1 MDNATLGD
9 GFLHE
14 LAVPSKAQ
22 REWQDLELGVFCHF
36 GMNTFCDQEWG
47 EGKDS
52 PALFNP
58 ESLDA
63 RGWVRTAREAGFRY
77 FVLTAKHH
85 DGFCLWP
92 TATTDYSVASSPW
105 KNGQGDVV
113 AECAA
118 ACREEGIGFG
128 IYVSPWDRHE
138 PCYADPALYDDF
150 YARQLEELL
159 TGYGPLVEVW
169 FDGAGSEG
177 REYDWPRIM
186 GLVRKHQPQAMV
198 FNMGAPTIRWV
209 GNEDGLAPYPCW
221 NTADSA
227 RASMFTETSAR
238 WLPETPRWLPA
249 ECDVPIRKDR
259 WFWHPGEEH
268 LLLSLDE
275 LMDIYYRSVGHGAT
289 LLLNV
294 APDDR
299 GLIPDADAAR
309 LIEFGNEI
317 RRRFGNCVA
326 ETAGAGESGKA
337 MEAGKAEEAGKARAA
352 GEVSDVGNA
361 GSTGEA
367 GAIGADAGNAE
378 SVGETG
384 VAGQVGEAGDTV
396 SESAAG
402 YVIALPLP
410 LASVVDHVV
419 LMEDIAYGERVRKY
433 VLEAYAD
440 GAWKELLEG
449 SAIGHKKIDALPSVA
464 AEKLRLRIT
473 EAAAEPV
480 IRRFAAFRSK

>member
-1 MDNATLGD
+1 MMGNETQGITLR
-9 GFLHE
+9 HE
-14 LAVPSKAQ
+14 LALPTNAQ
-22 REWQDLELGVFCHF
+22 REWQDMELGLFCHF
-36 GMNTFCDQEWG
+36 GINTFCDQEWG

-58 ESLDA
+58 DKLDA
-63 RGWVRTAREAGFRY
+63 RQWVRTAREAGFRY
-77 FVLTAKHH
+77 FILTAKHH

-138 PCYADPALYDDF
+138 PSYADPALYDEF

-186 GLVRKHQPQAMV
+186 GLVKKYQPQAMV

-221 NTADSA
+221 NTAESA
-227 RASMFTETSAR
+227 RASMFTHSTSH
-238 WLPETPRWLPA
+238 WLPETPRWVPA

-268 LLLSLDE
+268 LLLSLDD

-289 LLLNV
+289 LLLNA

-299 GLIPDADAAR
+299 GLLPEVDAAR

-317 RRRFGNCVA
+317 RRRFGSSVA
-326 ETAGAGESGKA
+326 ETAGA
-337 MEAGKAEEAGKARAA
+337 EEAAA
-352 GEVSDVGNA
+352 
-361 GSTGEA
+361 EA
-367 GAIGADAGNAE
+367 AE
-378 SVGETG
+378 S
-384 VAGQVGEAGDTV
+384 AGFADDAAYTTV
-396 SESAAG
+396 
-402 YVIALPLP
+402 LPLP
-410 LASVVDHVV
+410 MGAVIDHAV

-433 VLEAYAD
+433 ALEAFAD
-440 GAWKELLEG
+440 GAWKVLHEG
-449 SAIGHKKIDALPSVA
+449 SAIGHKKIEAFPPVV

-480 IRRFAAFRSK
+480 IRRMAAYCCQ